1 MLPRSHRLM
10 TKDVRRFLTLIC
22 MNVCNYA
29 DVFAIEV
36 TFLSVNNTVYV
47 FICAIRCRAEL

>member
-1 MLPRSHRLM
+1 M